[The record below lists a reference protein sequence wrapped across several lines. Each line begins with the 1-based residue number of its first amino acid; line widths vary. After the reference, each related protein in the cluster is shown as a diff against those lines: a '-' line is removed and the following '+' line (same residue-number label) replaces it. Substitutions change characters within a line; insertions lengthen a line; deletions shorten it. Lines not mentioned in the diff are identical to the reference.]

1 MGLDNFT
8 DFTMEVAIKPDQ
20 LGRRQAFAQQKRSQ
34 PYFPVASHAP
44 VWRVLRSSIVRGEGV
59 ICVVGAEGSGK
70 SLLLHRLQGILPEN
84 RDMVLFDTPD
94 NNTVR
99 FLELLIRAIDPDW
112 ESLSPNGLPNSED
125 LIGALEKR
133 AQTGRKLLIAV
144 DQAHLL
150 TSENASLLELSTRF
164 IYQEFRPLQT
174 LLCGTYDLLDL
185 LNSPP
190 YLPLERLLIGT
201 GDVTPL
207 TRSEVWDYIHF
218 HLKKNWG
225 DHYRVSWVAWVEIFS
240 RSQGN
245 PGHINGILNQVAAL
259 LKVRPQKVISRGL
272 VCRAVDGEPEAQ
284 GFLMRAI
291 RSWIVVASLLAVT
304 GWLVFH
310 FVRGVSFENHDAVR
324 QITEVVKL
332 EDLLPAPAPLKKEA
346 AVAPETNKDTPSKQE
361 TTGSS
366 SRVIYS
372 PVSPPGEKNSHVQA
386 EPWVPRERKNSA
398 ESRTENQPPQV
409 ESAPPVESSPVSV
422 EKSVPPSRVSPSVA
436 VPPEPPPS
444 AKQPAAGDEPHGA
457 SVVEP
462 VGKDVPVE
470 RKEPLPSPKVHESDA
485 MQVAK
490 QTGQTAKIP
499 IPAPVLVTSVPP
511 IPIPKPWNRN
521 ASRAKTSASPDLIGQ
536 SVAAIIEETA
546 VNFQASS
553 ASPPLSS
560 PVQRPTKSNTP
571 PPKVE
576 ASPEMTNPPPA
587 GGQNEA
593 ISHKQPADSVVE
605 GAGHGQTPL
614 VSEQTLR
621 AAGQLFVVQTGS
633 FLNRENAERLASV
646 LAEKGLD
653 PYVHLLVKDNKKWFS
668 VRVNYRD
675 SKTAIRMAEQV
686 KKDVGM
692 PTQVID
698 LFYE

>member
-1 MGLDNFT
+1 
-8 DFTMEVAIKPDQ
+8 MEVAIKPDQ

-84 RDMVLFDTPD
+84 RDMTLFDTPD

-112 ESLSPNGLPNSED
+112 ESLSPNGLPTSED

-185 LNSPP
+185 LGSPP
-190 YLPLERLLIGT
+190 YLPLEHLLIGT

-245 PGHINGILNQVAAL
+245 PGHINEILNQVAAL

-272 VCRAVDGEPEAQ
+272 VCRAVDGEPETQ
-284 GFLMRAI
+284 GFLKRAM
-291 RSWIVVASLLAVT
+291 RSWIIVVCLLTLT
-304 GWLVFH
+304 GWLAVH
-310 FVRGVSFENHDAVR
+310 FVRGFSLDHLDAVR
-324 QITEVVKL
+324 QVTEIVKL
-332 EDLLPAPAPLKKEA
+332 ENVLPDPVPLKKNDT
-346 AVAPETNKDTPSKQE
+346 VTPETKETPQKQE

-372 PVSPPGEKNSHVQA
+372 PVSPPGENSSHTQA
-386 EPWVPRERKNSA
+386 EPWVPRERRNSA
-398 ESRTENQPPQV
+398 ENRAEHQSPQV
-409 ESAPPVESSPVSV
+409 EPAPQVESSPVPI
-422 EKSVPPSRVSPSVA
+422 EKSVPPSHVSPSTA
-436 VPPEPPPS
+436 IQPAPPPPT
-444 AKQPAAGDEPHGA
+444 KQHDGGGEPR
-457 SVVEP
+457 SVSSVET
-462 VGKDVPVE
+462 VSKDVPAE
-470 RKEPLPSPKVHESDA
+470 RKEPLPSPKVHEPNA
-485 MQVAK
+485 VQVAK
-490 QTGQTAKIP
+490 QTSQTAKIP
-499 IPAPVLVTSVPP
+499 IPVPVLVTSVSP
-511 IPIPKPWNRN
+511 IPIPKPWNRT
-521 ASRAKTSASPDLIGQ
+521 ASRAKTPASPDPIGQ

-546 VNFQASS
+546 VNFHASPT
-553 ASPPLSS
+553 SPPLSS
-560 PVQRPTKSNTP
+560 PIPRPTKSNPP

-576 ASPEMTNPPPA
+576 SPQGMTNPPPPALA
-587 GGQNEA
+587 GGPNEA
-593 ISHKQPADSVVE
+593 ISHKQPVGNVAE
-605 GAGHGQTPL
+605 GAGHGATPL